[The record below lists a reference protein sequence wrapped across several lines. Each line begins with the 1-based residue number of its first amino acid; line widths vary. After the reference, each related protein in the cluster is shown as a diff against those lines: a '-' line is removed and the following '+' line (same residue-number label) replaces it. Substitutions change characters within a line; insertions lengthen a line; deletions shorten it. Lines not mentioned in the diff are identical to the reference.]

1 MSTPTRIE
9 REHYQKLVGRQ
20 ILAIYWDE
28 MEGEAL
34 PILVLSGRDRDGH
47 AATAA
52 VLAIPHCSVTP
63 CTMPPAVAPARTVR
77 VTSVVPSRYCGVNTS
92 IC

>member
-9 REHYQKLVGRQ
+9 REHYQKLIGRE

-28 MEGEAL
+28 LEGKAL
-34 PILVLSGRDRDGH
+34 PILVLSGRDLDCH

-52 VLAIPHCSVTP
+52 VLADPEGNGPGHLDHHL
-63 CTMPPAVAPARTVR
+63 
-77 VTSVVPSRYCGVNTS
+77 
-92 IC
+92 